1 MIDACTMQNIRCRK
15 NTNEYIIKYI
25 NSLLEPKVKS
35 YNGRTATNN
44 SSIII

>member
-25 NSLLEPKVKS
+25 NSLELKVKS

>member
-25 NSLLEPKVKS
+25 NSLEPKVKF